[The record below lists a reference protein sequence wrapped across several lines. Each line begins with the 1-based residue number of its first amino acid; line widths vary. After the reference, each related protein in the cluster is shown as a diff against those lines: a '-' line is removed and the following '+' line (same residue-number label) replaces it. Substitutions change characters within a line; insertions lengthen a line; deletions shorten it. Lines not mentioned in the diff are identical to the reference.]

1 MVKLIEQLIN
11 VVITNKRKMLVRK
24 YNAWTKMVRSKLP
37 CFILGVHGCNA
48 VGEQTEPKS
57 SDKLSTGNVV
67 SP

>member
-1 MVKLIEQLIN
+1 MVKLIELLIN
-11 VVITNKRKMLVRK
+11 VVITNKRKMLVHSTTLEPK
-24 YNAWTKMVRSKLP
+24 WYAVSCHALASGHTD
-37 CFILGVHGCNA
+37 IIT